1 MKQYLSK
8 LRNRLHLSFKTNF
21 ALVIL
26 SVLIA
31 IVLWFL
37 ISILIYPTTP
47 KTFTNIPID
56 IDITGTSA
64 EENELSVISS
74 SAKTATV
81 TIKGNRSSIGSL
93 TEDDLVAKAVVENV
107 NSAGEKELSIDV
119 LSKKSNI
126 KFEVTSIKPST
137 LKVMFDNIDT
147 REFDVTV
154 EAPNIKAAEGLYMD
168 NSDFKCTPG
177 TIEISGPS
185 KQLDNI
191 DRVVAVVGEEQE
203 VDAAYTFHTSDIALY
218 DKNDVKLDTKKLTFN
233 TEELTVDISV
243 YMQQKLGLT
252 YDLKY
257 APSTFDTNFLPLEMN
272 VDSINLASPNKDLEK
287 IDTWS
292 LGSIPLYDI
301 DWEYNETFPLEIP
314 ENYKNL
320 SNLSSVSVKLNTDGL
335 AIKTV
340 TVNDISIVNAPSN
353 YSCSVNS
360 YGLVFDIIGPE
371 EDIAEITEKDIIATV
386 DLLKYTVQSNSF
398 TADVNISFSNY
409 DKVWAVGLQKVSIEA
424 NPISTEVSTVNE
436 Q

>member
-1 MKQYLSK
+1 MKNYLSK
-8 LRNRLHLSFKTNF
+8 LGKSLRTSLKTNL
-21 ALVIL
+21 ALVII

-31 IVLWFL
+31 IVMWFF

-47 KTFTNIPID
+47 KTFTNVPIE

-64 EENELSVISS
+64 EENDLSVISS
-74 SAKTATV
+74 DAKTVTV

-107 NSAGEKELSIDV
+107 NSAGEKELDINV
-119 LSKKSNI
+119 TGKKSNI

-147 REFDVTV
+147 REFEVSV
-154 EAPNIKAAEGLYMD
+154 QAPNLTAAEGLYMD
-168 NSDFKCTPG
+168 NSDFKCTPD

-191 DRVVAVVGEEQE
+191 DRVVAVVKDEQE
-203 VDAAYTFHTSDIALY
+203 LDSAYTFHTSDIVLY

-233 TEELTVDISV
+233 KEELTVDISV
-243 YMQQKLGLT
+243 YMQQNLGLT

-257 APSTFDTNFLPLEMN
+257 APSSFDSKFLPLETN
-272 VDSINLASPNKDLEK
+272 VESISLASPNTELENL
-287 IDTWS
+287 DSWS

-301 DWEYNETFPLEIP
+301 DWDFNETIPLEIP

-320 SNLSSVSVKLNTDGL
+320 SNLSSVSVKLNTEGL
-335 AIKTV
+335 AKKTV

-353 YSCSVNS
+353 YSCSVNT

-386 DLLKYTVQSNSF
+386 DLLKYTIQSNSF
-398 TADVNISFSNY
+398 TADATISFSNY
-409 DKVWAVGLQKVSIEA
+409 NKVWAVGLQKVSIEA
-424 NPISTEVSTVNE
+424 NPVGTDE
-436 Q
+436 